1 MRRGAAT
8 MARRAHGAALL
19 LVLWLIVLL
28 TTLVGAFA
36 LSARIE
42 HMQGRVLHQGVA
54 GDQVARAGLEYAM
67 ARLSDP
73 NPDTH
78 WIPDGRD
85 YAWTF
90 AGAQLRVRIVDESG
104 KVDLNAAEQPLL
116 ASLLRVAG
124 AEPGQAEAL
133 AGAIMDWRDADDLGQ
148 PQGAAE
154 DPQYA
159 AAGLPYGAKDAP
171 FESIAELE
179 LVLGMSADL
188 YANLADHVTVHSG
201 QANPDQRFAGAEV
214 LRAMGMEAAPI
225 LAERGGMPGLEAEP
239 GLVGGGSGTY
249 SIDSRARLP
258 DGRDAVLQAV
268 VRAGSNGLP
277 GAVYTPLRWKE
288 GTSAPDG

>member
-1 MRRGAAT
+1 MRCAASTRARARGV
-8 MARRAHGAALL
+8 ALL
-19 LVLWLIVLL
+19 LVLWLIALL
-28 TTLVGAFA
+28 TALIGAFA

-42 HMQGRVLHQGVA
+42 HMQGRVLHRGVA
-54 GDQVARAGLEYAM
+54 GDQAARAGLEYAM

-73 NPDTH
+73 SPDRR
-78 WIPDGRD
+78 WLPDGRD
-85 YAWTF
+85 YAWAF
-90 AGAQLRVRIVDESG
+90 AGTPLRVRIVDESG

-116 ASLLRVAG
+116 AALLRVTG

-171 FESIAELE
+171 FESVAELE
-179 LVLGMSADL
+179 LVLGMTADL
-188 YANLADHVTVHSG
+188 YAGLAEHVTVHSG
-201 QANPDQRFAGAEV
+201 QATPDQRFAGAEV
-214 LRAMGMEAAPI
+214 LQAMGIDAAPI
-225 LAERGGMPGLEAEP
+225 LAQRVETPGQELEP
-239 GLVGGGSGTY
+239 DLVGGGSGTY

-268 VRAGSNGLP
+268 VRMGSNGLP